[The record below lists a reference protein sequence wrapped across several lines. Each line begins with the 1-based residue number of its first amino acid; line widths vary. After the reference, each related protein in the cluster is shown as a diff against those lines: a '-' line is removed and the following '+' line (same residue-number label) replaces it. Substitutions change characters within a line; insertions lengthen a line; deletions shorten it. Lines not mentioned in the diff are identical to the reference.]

1 MERFLSVFRRGA
13 LLAGCLLSM
22 QTDAGVV
29 IGATRLIFPAEQRE
43 VTVKM
48 NNVGSHPSL
57 IQSWVDDG
65 RPEVPLEQL
74 RVPFRL
80 APPLFRLDPGKA
92 QSLRLFHTGEVMPGD
107 RESLYWLN
115 VLEVP
120 PKGAGNF
127 LQFSLRSRIKL
138 LYRPQGLPGNATD
151 GHRAVTWRVV
161 RDGHAWAM
169 QADNCG
175 PFFVNLARLEITLG
189 EQVVSLKPT
198 HVPPFSSVRFALEA
212 RERPAAIELRY
223 AVIDDYGAV
232 RDAPAVSVAQWEQ

>member
-1 MERFLSVFRRGA
+1 MERFLNVFRRGA

-29 IGATRLIFPAEQRE
+29 IGATRVIFPAEQRE

-48 NNVGSHPSL
+48 TNVGSHPSL
-57 IQSWVDDG
+57 VQSWVDDG
-65 RPEVPLEQL
+65 HPEVPLEHL

-80 APPLFRLDPGKA
+80 TPPLFRLDPGKA

-127 LQFSLRSRIKL
+127 LQFALRSRIKL
-138 LYRPQGLPGNATD
+138 LYRPQGLPGKATD
-151 GHRAVTWRVV
+151 AHRAVTWQVV

-169 QADNCG
+169 QADNSG
-175 PFFVNLARLEITLG
+175 PFFVNLARLEIIQG
-189 EQVVSLKPT
+189 EQVISLKPA
-198 HVPPFSSVRFALEA
+198 HVAPFASVRFALEA
-212 RERPAAIELRY
+212 GDRPAAIELRY